1 MALDSESRWKLV
13 RKLRAKGGEQSR
25 PNEVNIR
32 EAQLADLVAVT
43 EIYNYY
49 IANSVVT
56 FDIESMT
63 NADWESKFHYI
74 QGLGLPFIVAETD
87 SKQIIGFAYVA
98 PWRQKAAYRRTV
110 EDSIYLRPAA
120 TGNRVGTKLLKALL
134 EASKAAGVKEVV
146 AVISD
151 KGAESSIAL
160 HESFGFAKQ
169 GQLGK
174 VGFKFG
180 RWLGVIL
187 LQKSL

>member
-13 RKLRAKGGEQSR
+13 RKLRAKGAEQSR
-25 PNEVNIR
+25 PTEVNIR

-56 FDIESMT
+56 FDIDSMT

-110 EDSIYLRPAA
+110 EDL
-120 TGNRVGTKLLKALL
+120 
-134 EASKAAGVKEVV
+134 
-146 AVISD
+146 
-151 KGAESSIAL
+151 
-160 HESFGFAKQ
+160 
-169 GQLGK
+169 
-174 VGFKFG
+174 
-180 RWLGVIL
+180 
-187 LQKSL
+187 SLIHI